1 MKNFQHPF
9 LESMS
14 SLENKIDQLMKE
26 YRVRRNKDPEFVILD
41 NSDFMEM
48 FRISAKTAQNSRD
61 EGLIEYVQ
69 VKGKI
74 YYKLKDVQKFL
85 ERHKKNDALE
95 QLISAEGT
103 VCSHSDVH

>member
-1 MKNFQHPF
+1 MKDFQHPF

-26 YRVRRNKDPEFVILD
+26 YRVRRIKDPEFVILG

-48 FRISAKTAQNSRD
+48 FKISAKTAHNWRD
-61 EGLIEYVQ
+61 EGLIEYAQ

-85 ERHKKNDALE
+85 ERHKKK
-95 QLISAEGT
+95 
-103 VCSHSDVH
+103 

>member
-1 MKNFQHPF
+1 MKDFQHPF

-14 SLENKIDQLMKE
+14 SLENKVDQLMKE
-26 YRVRRNKDPEFVILD
+26 YRIRRIKDPEFVILD

-48 FRISAKTAQNSRD
+48 FKISARTAQNWRD
-61 EGLIEYVQ
+61 EGLIEYAQ

-85 ERHKKNDALE
+85 ERHKKK
-95 QLISAEGT
+95 
-103 VCSHSDVH
+103 